1 MDYQL
6 GYQVA
11 IKRINQINSVLVAK
25 RTLRELKLL
34 RHFQGHPNVPKSTY
48 ALYFKELQIISVIDL
63 FKMDKDNF
71 DELYI
76 AQELMDADLCHII
89 QSKYPLSEE
98 AIKRFL
104 YQLLRGI
111 KAMHSANVLHRD
123 LKPGNILWKHSGEL
137 KICDFG
143 LARGLAEPLE
153 GSDISMTNYVATRWY
168 RPPEILLYKA
178 LYGKSLDIW
187 SVGCILAEMYGRRV
201 FLPGSSAMDQFNIII
216 QRLGTPSSE
225 TIARIPSTKSRQYL
239 ERMVKY
245 PPINFRERFPNISDL
260 GLDLLAMMLE
270 FDPEVRITAEDALAH
285 PYLASYHNAANE
297 PSLPPFDF
305 SFDSRCVTLHEIKA
319 EIMSEI
325 SRYHQPSPLSSSM
338 LKPMI
343 PQQAWKDPSLTSSFR
358 NLSIPNNAQQ
368 NRQYGTK
375 HEDEVKESSMT
386 TKSIFSVLPPM
397 IKRRFSLPNRNPKPG
412 PNSSA

>member
-1 MDYQL
+1 M
-6 GYQVA
+6 
-11 IKRINQINSVLVAK
+11 
-25 RTLRELKLL
+25 
-34 RHFQGHPNVPKSTY
+34 
-48 ALYFKELQIISVIDL
+48 IDL
-63 FKMDKDNF
+63 FKVDKDNF

-201 FLPGSSAMDQFNIII
+201 FLPGSSAVDQFNIIV
-216 QRLGTPSSE
+216 QRLGTPSPEAIS
-225 TIARIPSTKSRQYL
+225 RIPSTRSRHYM
-239 ERMVKY
+239 ERMVRY
-245 PPINFRERFPNISDL
+245 PQMNFQEKFPNISDL
-260 GLDLLAMMLE
+260 GLDLLKRMLE
-270 FDPEVRITAEDALAH
+270 FDPEVRITAEEALAH
-285 PYLASYHNAANE
+285 PYLASYHNPANE
-297 PSLPPFDF
+297 PTLPTFDF
-305 SFDSRCVTLHEIKA
+305 SFDSRCVSLHEIKA

-325 SRYHQPSPLSSSM
+325 SRYQQPSPLTSSI
-338 LKPMI
+338 LKPMV
-343 PQQAWKDPSLTSSFR
+343 PQQTWKDPSLTASFR
-358 NLSIPNNAQQ
+358 NLSIPNTVQDNSQEE
-368 NRQYGTK
+368 K
-375 HEDEVKESSMT
+375 PKESIMT
-386 TKSIFSVLPPM
+386 TKSIFNVLPPM
-397 IKRRFSLPNRNPKPG
+397 IKRRFSLPSRNPKPG